1 MVSIPSPSNK
11 GEPAA
16 RQSFKYPD
24 HDRRWFS
31 GRIDS
36 VYVLTGT
43 LCERYIG
50 ALPSPSQPFPAL
62 PSITLSPAA
71 TGRSSSPTAPR
82 LGGTLAAFIM
92 DQDAPRAASFRN
104 YQATVE
110 EIEQRSDLKVWTTL
124 PEADQAA
131 LKSIR
136 GQLTKD
142 IDCRSTATR

>member
-50 ALPSPSQPFPAL
+50 ALPSPSKHHTI
-62 PSITLSPAA
+62 PSGYWKIIFTNS
-71 TGRSSSPTAPR
+71 TPT
-82 LGGTLAAFIM
+82 GGTLAAFIM